1 MPELPDVQVYKEYLD
16 ATSLHHRIR
25 SVEVRSATVL
35 AGLSA
40 RELKREVRGRV
51 FERTRRHGK
60 HLFVA
65 LDAGGWIVLVLGGR
79 ANLNC

>member
-1 MPELPDVQVYKEYLD
+1 LPELPDVQVYKEYLD
-16 ATSLHHRIR
+16 ATSLHHRVK
-25 SVEVRSATVL
+25 SVEVRSAMVL

-65 LDAGGWIVLVLGGR
+65 LDAGAGSPSIS
-79 ANLNC
+79 A